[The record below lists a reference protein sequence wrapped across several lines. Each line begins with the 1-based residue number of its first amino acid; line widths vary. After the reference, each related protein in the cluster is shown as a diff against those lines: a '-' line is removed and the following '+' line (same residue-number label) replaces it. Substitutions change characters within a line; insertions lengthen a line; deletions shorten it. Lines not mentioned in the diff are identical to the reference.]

1 MPLMLNKEALCEC
14 SDDTLKDQKWFS
26 EKIVDVIYSPGM
38 TQKLLEENVMTLRE
52 CYIEKNL
59 DGVFLDLFSKIS
71 GVYRERDALKDT
83 GLMLRVPY
91 TKEDFMYSKA
101 PFQEISQAKNAFHKG
116 QLEMQLE
123 EQAERVGIPKT
134 KFRKLLNEFSEN
146 MDGQVYANNTINF
159 PLCPGGKKVEIDI
172 GKWHI
177 DRTGIWR
184 DNGSKKEYAC
194 LHAIAPVGRLTN
206 IDTGEEKLVIAFDHN
221 GRFRHITKPKLDL
234 FDSKKVVNLAGVG
247 VAVTSRM
254 AAALSDFLNDVETL
268 NYTMIPGKDS
278 VSRLG
283 FMSDGSFSP
292 YTDGIVFDGE
302 GAFGTLFESITQ
314 KGNYEKWLE
323 CAIRCRAGNKIA
335 HTVLAASFASVLI
348 CKLGGL
354 SFFVHLWGGGSGTGK
369 TVALMLA
376 ASVWGNPEIGTYPQ
390 TFNATQVGHEKTAA
404 FLNNLPMCIDELQL
418 TKDSHGHVRFD
429 VYQLAQ
435 GVGRTRGNKTGGIDR
450 TPTWKL
456 CVISTGESQIVGT
469 NAGAGA
475 VNRVI
480 DIECKPVTV
489 ERVIEDGIGTSRI
502 LKQNYGHAGRKFVES
517 LTDDKIE
524 EAEKLYSVLF
534 AELCD
539 GETTEKQAMAAA
551 MILTADRMA
560 DDVIFQTGNVLTTD
574 DIAEFLQTKEDV
586 SIGKR
591 GYDFLCGWITK
602 YASYFGDESKERYG
616 KIDGDYAYIIRNV
629 YNEAMSD
636 AQFDGKA
643 VLSWMDAQGLI
654 MRDNDG
660 KHLTRKAR
668 IGSISTRCVV
678 VKVDSN
684 CTDHDIDDYDDLTI
698 G

>member
-1 MPLMLNKEALCEC
+1 MSYTLNKDTILELDEN
-14 SDDTLKDQKWFS
+14 TLKDLKWFT
-26 EKIVDVIYSPGM
+26 EQVADVVYSPGM
-38 TQKLLEENVMTLRE
+38 TQTSLEENIMILRE
-52 CYIEKNL
+52 CYIQKNI
-59 DGVFLDLFSKIS
+59 DGVFMQFFSRLS
-71 GVYRERDALKDT
+71 LVYRDNEILKES
-83 GLMLRVPY
+83 GLRLRIPY
-91 TKEDFMYSKA
+91 TKEDFMYSQA
-101 PFQEISQAKNAFHKG
+101 PFQEIAEAKTAFEKG

-123 EQAERVGIPKT
+123 EQAVRVGIT
-134 KFRKLLNEFSEN
+134 ATRFRKLLNEYDQN
-146 MDGQVYANNTINF
+146 MEVQVTEGRMIHF
-159 PLCPGGKKVEIDI
+159 PLSNGDGKLDLDV
-172 GKWHI
+172 GSWHI

-194 LHAIAPVGRLTN
+194 FHPIAPVGRLTN
-206 IDTGEEKLVIAFDHN
+206 IDTGEERLVIAFDQN
-221 GRFRHITKPKLDL
+221 GRFKYVIRAKLDL
-234 FDSKKVVNLAGVG
+234 FDSKKVINLAAVG
-247 VAVTSRM
+247 VAVTSRT
-254 AAALSDFLNDVETL
+254 ASALSDFLNEMEVN
-268 NYTMIPGKDS
+268 NYTAIPSKNS

-283 FMSDGSFSP
+283 FLSDGSFSP
-292 YTDGIVFDGE
+292 YADGVEFDGDA
-302 GAFGTLFESITQ
+302 AFGTIFQSITQ
-314 KGNYEKWLE
+314 KGDFEKWRK
-323 CAIRCRAGNKIA
+323 CAVKCRMENKIA
-335 HTVLAASFASVLI
+335 HTILAASFASVLI
-348 CKLGGL
+348 CKIGALP
-354 SFFVHLWGGGSGTGK
+354 FFVHLWGGGSGTGK

-390 TFNATQVGHEKTAA
+390 TFNATQVGHEKTAT

-418 TKDSHGHVRFD
+418 TKDSHGHTRFD

-435 GVGRTRGNKTGGIDR
+435 GVGRTRGNKSGGIDR

-456 CVISTGESQIVGT
+456 CILSTGESQIVGS

-480 DIECKPVTV
+480 DIECKPVKI
-489 ERVIEDGIGTSRI
+489 ERVIADGAGVSRV
-502 LKQNYGHAGRKFVES
+502 LKQNYGYAGRKFIES
-517 LTDDKIE
+517 LSDERIE
-524 EAEKLYSVLF
+524 KAEELYNDLF
-534 AELCD
+534 AKLCE

-560 DDVIFQTGNVLTTD
+560 DDAIFQTGDVLTTD

-602 YASYFGDESKERYG
+602 YAAYFSDESRERYG

-629 YNEAMSD
+629 YNEAMSE

-668 IGSISTRCVV
+668 IGNITTRCVV
-678 VKVDSN
+678 IKIDSDY
-684 CTDHDIDDYDDLTI
+684 TDADSDDDENLLL
-698 G
+698 